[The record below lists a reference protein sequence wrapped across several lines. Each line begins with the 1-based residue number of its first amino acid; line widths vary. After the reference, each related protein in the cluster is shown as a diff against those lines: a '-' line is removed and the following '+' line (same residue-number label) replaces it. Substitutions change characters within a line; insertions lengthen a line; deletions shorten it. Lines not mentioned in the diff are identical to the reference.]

1 MSLRTTIA
9 FATATAALAVP
20 ATAGAH
26 ATVTPMQPQG
36 NALTSARTLYVLR
49 VPNETAKTDT
59 FRVRLYVPAAV
70 QESIALK
77 RKPGWAM
84 SYTTR
89 DTGKKDQDGAPVL
102 AISRVTWTAKPG
114 SEISPHFFDDFELR
128 FQNPATPQTACFP
141 IHQTYGTT
149 TKRKSKRGRTVF
161 TRKVTETVKWTGPE
175 TSATPASCLSFVSA

>member
-1 MSLRTTIA
+1 MSLRKTIA
-9 FATATAALAVP
+9 FATAAAALGVP

-59 FRVRLYVPAAV
+59 FRVKLFVPAAV

-77 RKPGWAM
+77 KKPGWDM
-84 SYTTR
+84 KLTTR
-89 DTGKKDQDGAPVL
+89 NTGKKDADGAPVP
-102 AISRVTWTAKPG
+102 AISRVTWTAKRG
-114 SEISPHFFDDFELR
+114 SEIAPHFFDDFELR

-141 IHQTYGTT
+141 VHQTYGIT
-149 TKRKSKRGRTVF
+149 TKRKTRSGRTVF
-161 TRKVTETVKWTGPE
+161 TRKPTETVKWTGSE
-175 TSATPASCLSFVSA
+175 TSDKPASCVSFVSA